1 MLVSSNEMLQKA
13 WKEGYAIPSPDFV
26 DSNSVRAYAQV
37 AQEFNAFDFEF
48 CGSSFGAVKH

>member
-37 AQEFNAFDFEF
+37 AQEFNAPLIL
-48 CGSSFGAVKH
+48 SSFGAVKH